1 MFLIL
6 KPSFGTSV
14 YLSIIMSADQRVQ
27 KLVKKSLGHLCQ
39 EHREEA
45 LDLLIVLGLKH
56 YQLLYTNQAVHLPI
70 LEYLCGEL
78 VHFM

>member
-1 MFLIL
+1 MPLQYLFN
-6 KPSFGTSV
+6 PSLFI
-14 YLSIIMSADQRVQ
+14 SIIMSVDQKVQ

-78 VHFM
+78 VRFM